1 MLVYFLLMCIVIIL
15 CRTFY
20 LKTRVSYNNKLYLY
34 YKGMYNDCLEENKN
48 YYDKNYISQE
58 KIRSIN
64 VQLEECSKVIE
75 AKNKYEDDL
84 LNANLS
90 WEEKYTEL
98 IKTCDCLDN
107 DIKQEKINSSILT
120 EKLEASGFQIDDLKR
135 EKESLIKEI
144 ENLKTDICCFED
156 ETSKYKKELKEY
168 KILEDELNDKLYEL
182 SEDLKNERARI
193 TQFEYL
199 VDKLNTEKKGIRDK
213 LELEAKKL
221 LAKIS
226 SEIRC
231 YLEE

>member
-1 MLVYFLLMCIVIIL
+1 MLVYFLLMCIPIIL
-15 CRTFY
+15 CYAFY

-34 YKGMYNDCLEENKN
+34 YKGMY
-48 YYDKNYISQE
+48 
-58 KIRSIN
+58 N

-135 EKESLIKEI
+135 EKELLIKEI
-144 ENLKTDICCFED
+144 ENLKKINQEVESSLIRQINALKTDNTIIDNENGELRKKMNELWVD
-156 ETSKYKKELKEY
+156 LNNSNDTSKLLFKERTTIE
-168 KILEDELNDKLYEL
+168 E
-182 SEDLKNERARI
+182 
-193 TQFEYL
+193 
-199 VDKLNTEKKGIRDK
+199 
-213 LELEAKKL
+213 ELEKHYQYKACL
-221 LAKIS
+221 R
-226 SEIRC
+226 EIC
-231 YLEE
+231 ETIKECLKD